1 MTLNQ
6 LLANRITKST
16 TKSESTTKPVVLF
29 AIGGIGLGV
38 MAMILS
44 VMIVTGFRNEISNK
58 VVGFMSDF
66 RVNQFDTNNSF
77 EETPC
82 NINQPFVKH
91 IKDLSIVKNIQPY
104 AYKAGI
110 LKAKEDIQGIV
121 LKGVDKSFDW
131 TFFKSKLIEG
141 QLPIFSDSLSEEVL
155 ISKSVAKKLKLK
167 TGDRFLV
174 FFIQKDRKVRRLKVA
189 GIYNTGLSEDFDNIY
204 LLCDLH
210 LIQKINS
217 WSKTDVG
224 GFEISL
230 KENTDHEIATRQ
242 ISEKIGFD
250 FNLKSTKEIYPQIF
264 NWLELQNLNVFVII
278 TLITLVAGIT
288 MISTLLILV
297 LENSKQIGLLKA
309 LGASDKLIGKT
320 YQMVGSRLLL
330 RGMLIGNI
338 VAILF
343 AFLQIKFGILSLD
356 EESYYINQVPIN
368 FTWTGIIVINLST
381 YLICMLMLIIP
392 SKVISNISPI
402 KVLRFE

>member
-1 MTLNQ
+1 MPLNQ

-16 TKSESTTKPVVLF
+16 TKSASTSKPVVLF

-58 VVGFMSDF
+58 VIGFMSDF
-66 RVNQFDTNNSF
+66 RINQFDTNNSF
-77 EETPC
+77 EEIPC
-82 NINQPFVKH
+82 GINQPFVKQ
-91 IKDLSIVKNIQPY
+91 IKALSFVQNIQPY

-141 QLPIFSDSLSEEVL
+141 EIPLFSDSLSEQVL

-174 FFIQKDRKVRRLKVA
+174 FFIQKDRKVRRLKVS
-189 GIYNTGLSEDFDNIY
+189 GIYNTGLSEDFDNVY

-217 WSKTDVG
+217 WSDKEVG

-230 KENTDHEIATRQ
+230 KENTDLDFATTQ
-242 ISEKIGFD
+242 ISQKIGYD

-264 NWLELQNLNVFVII
+264 NWLELQNLNVLVII

-309 LGASDKLIGKT
+309 LGASDKLISKT
-320 YQMVGSRLLL
+320 YQLVGSRLLV
-330 RGMLIGNI
+330 RGMLAGNI
-338 VAILF
+338 VALLF
-343 AFLQIKFGILSLD
+343 AVIQIKFGIISLS
-356 EESYYINQVPIN
+356 EESYYISKVPIN
-368 FTWTGIIVINLST
+368 FTWTGIILINTST
-381 YLICMLMLIIP
+381 YVICMLMLIIP

>member
-1 MTLNQ
+1 
-6 LLANRITKST
+6 
-16 TKSESTTKPVVLF
+16 
-29 AIGGIGLGV
+29 
-38 MAMILS
+38 
-44 VMIVTGFRNEISNK
+44 
-58 VVGFMSDF
+58 
-66 RVNQFDTNNSF
+66 
-77 EETPC
+77 
-82 NINQPFVKH
+82 
-91 IKDLSIVKNIQPY
+91 
-104 AYKAGI
+104 
-110 LKAKEDIQGIV
+110 
-121 LKGVDKSFDW
+121 
-131 TFFKSKLIEG
+131 
-141 QLPIFSDSLSEEVL
+141 
-155 ISKSVAKKLKLK
+155 
-167 TGDRFLV
+167 V

-217 WSKTDVG
+217 WTDSEVG

-230 KENTDHEIATRQ
+230 KDDAKNELATRQ

-330 RGMLIGNI
+330 RGMILGNL
-338 VAILF
+338 VAIIF
-343 AFLQIKFGILSLD
+343 AILQIKFGIISLD
-356 EESYYINQVPIN
+356 EESYYINKVPIN
-368 FTWTGIIVINLST
+368 FTWTGIIIINLST